1 VSGASEAAL
10 LEALDDAITA
20 RILVGSPE
28 HVGRYRFAHSLVR
41 ETVYDELS
49 SPRRVRLH
57 AMAGEVLQ
65 RLHDDTDGARL
76 ADIAHHFSRSVE
88 AGDPERAIAA
98 CVRASQWASS
108 RQAWEDAA
116 LHLERAIEI
125 LETVDDPDPFRRCD
139 LVVTLAETEALG
151 TDAARTQRTALR
163 GFELAKEAGLARHL
177 ARAALAYG
185 AHFLDIESGRVD
197 ATMTTLLEEAL
208 AALGT
213 GDPALRASL
222 LLRLAQE
229 LTFSSEVERIGTLLD
244 EATRLAEAIGDP
256 ALQAAVALGAQ
267 FGFRFGHE
275 DEALAEGHRLVALA
289 REAGDAAIEQRAWS
303 QVVWGGLWLGRI
315 EEARQAIEEE
325 RRLGEELRTPFARYL
340 PIRHD
345 SMMAVL
351 EGRFGDARA
360 INRRAE
366 EIAGS
371 AVGTTNLAQWT
382 GAQRVV
388 AGRLR
393 GTTMRPNRSRSYADR
408 TGHPLL
414 RAFLMAIFASAGE
427 RNDARRE
434 LGILAAD
441 DFGGIAR
448 DESWLV
454 TLMLAADVTYE
465 LEEARYAAP
474 LYDLLLPW
482 KGRFPCVGPIVACL
496 GPVDLRLGQLAL
508 LLGRKAAGEE
518 HFRDAIGLSAATGA
532 RPYLAEARAALG
544 AVLLARG
551 GPEARDAAT
560 DELRLAWQLAS
571 ELGMQRVAAAVRASG
586 LVSEAG
592 A

>member
-1 VSGASEAAL
+1 
-10 LEALDDAITA
+10 
-20 RILVGSPE
+20 
-28 HVGRYRFAHSLVR
+28 
-41 ETVYDELS
+41 
-49 SPRRVRLH
+49 
-57 AMAGEVLQ
+57 
-65 RLHDDTDGARL
+65 
-76 ADIAHHFSRSVE
+76 
-88 AGDPERAIAA
+88 
-98 CVRASQWASS
+98 
-108 RQAWEDAA
+108 
-116 LHLERAIEI
+116 
-125 LETVDDPDPFRRCD
+125 
-139 LVVTLAETEALG
+139 
-151 TDAARTQRTALR
+151 
-163 GFELAKEAGLARHL
+163 
-177 ARAALAYG
+177 
-185 AHFLDIESGRVD
+185 
-197 ATMTTLLEEAL
+197 
-208 AALGT
+208 
-213 GDPALRASL
+213 
-222 LLRLAQE
+222 
-229 LTFSSEVERIGTLLD
+229 
-244 EATRLAEAIGDP
+244 
-256 ALQAAVALGAQ
+256 
-267 FGFRFGHE
+267 
-275 DEALAEGHRLVALA
+275 
-289 REAGDAAIEQRAWS
+289 
-303 QVVWGGLWLGRI
+303 
-315 EEARQAIEEE
+315 
-325 RRLGEELRTPFARYL
+325 
-340 PIRHD
+340 
-345 SMMAVL
+345 MAVL

-393 GTTMRPNRSRSYADR
+393 GTATRPNLSRAYVDR

-474 LYDLLLPW
+474 LYDLMLPW

-551 GPEARDAAT
+551 GPQARDAAT